1 MKLAFQCKRLRRRLI
16 QSKINHSIY
25 LLGQYVWNIKKFC
38 NKTDRQ
44 TNNMKNRDSWCAS
57 EKVYI
62 SNGQLHNDDSFSVNI
77 KYCAIL
83 KCLMNIYTVLKI
95 KWDNRQPSGL
105 QLCIPPA
112 VFIYSRTNRDSASVQ
127 TSEIKSLRLFKSTYM
142 DKEIIISYHGM
153 CIPYCSLNNKEI
165 KGDTT

>member
-1 MKLAFQCKRLRRRLI
+1 MKYQKVFITRQ
-16 QSKINHSIY
+16 
-25 LLGQYVWNIKKFC
+25 
-38 NKTDRQ
+38 TDRQ
-44 TNNMKNRDSWCAS
+44 KNNMKNRDSWCAS

-62 SNGQLHNDDSFSVNI
+62 SNGQLHNDDSCSVNI
-77 KYCAIL
+77 TYCVIL

-95 KWDNRQPSGL
+95 KWDNRQSSGL

-142 DKEIIISYHGM
+142 DKEIIIGYHGM

>member
-1 MKLAFQCKRLRRRLI
+1 MKYQKVFITRQ
-16 QSKINHSIY
+16 
-25 LLGQYVWNIKKFC
+25 
-38 NKTDRQ
+38 TDRQ
-44 TNNMKNRDSWCAS
+44 KNNMKNRDSWCAS

-77 KYCAIL
+77 TYCVIL

-95 KWDNRQPSGL
+95 KWDNRQSSGL

-127 TSEIKSLRLFKSTYM
+127 RVKLSHCVSM

>member
-1 MKLAFQCKRLRRRLI
+1 MELAFQCKRLRRRLI

-38 NKTDRQ
+38 NKTNRQ

-77 KYCAIL
+77 TYCVIL

-95 KWDNRQPSGL
+95 KWDNRQSSGL

-112 VFIYSRTNRDSASVQ
+112 VLYTVERT
-127 TSEIKSLRLFKSTYM
+127 EIVHRCKRVKLSHCVSSKVLIWTKR
-142 DKEIIISYHGM
+142 
-153 CIPYCSLNNKEI
+153 
-165 KGDTT
+165 